1 MNMILDIHRDENMRI
16 GESNRCD
23 ACYILCK
30 NHQIV
35 RQLMMM
41 MMMMIMIMMMMMI
54 ELLSWHVLL
63 HNSFLQHQV
72 LCTFFLY
79 GAVDYVDFL
88 TETWNIQNF
97 SDLGQAFYG
106 LYELYQFLTL
116 SELF

>member
-41 MMMMIMIMMMMMI
+41 MMMMMI

-72 LCTFFLY
+72 LSTFFLY

-97 SDLGQAFYG
+97 SDLGQVFYG
-106 LYELYQFLTL
+106 FYELYQFLTL

>member
-41 MMMMIMIMMMMMI
+41 MIMMMMMVMI

-72 LCTFFLY
+72 LSTFFLY

-97 SDLGQAFYG
+97 SDLGQVFYG
-106 LYELYQFLTL
+106 FYELYHCL
-116 SELF
+116 SCFEGILLL